1 MADRYNDRKDNA
13 RGRRFRQEKKQLK
26 ARYTAATVVAIIL
39 VAACIASIT
48 VIGVTI
54 VNNILPDPNVTAA
67 TEVTKLGMISAEA
80 GIQTATQASSRSIGG
95 TALHIYGKGK
105 TSEGYN
111 WDYSAD
117 NDIVKVACSY
127 DFHTN
132 TYDLTVTGKAEG
144 TANVTLY
151 YFTDDNNKVSV
162 PMAVSVDSDLNIT
175 QI

>member
-1 MADRYNDRKDNA
+1 MINRYNDRNDSSKC
-13 RGRRFRQEKKQLK
+13 RRSRQEKKQLK
-26 ARYTAATVVAIIL
+26 ARNTAATVVAIIL

-54 VNNILPDPNVTAA
+54 VDNILPDSNVTAA
-67 TEVTKLGMISAEA
+67 TEVNKLGMISADA
-80 GIQTATQASSRSIGG
+80 GIQTATQTSSPSFGG
-95 TALHIYGKGK
+95 SALHIYGKGK

-132 TYDLTVTGKAEG
+132 TYDLTVTGKAAG

-151 YFTDDNNKVSV
+151 YFTDDNAKVSV

>member
-1 MADRYNDRKDNA
+1 MMNRYHDRKDYSESW
-13 RGRRFRQEKKQLK
+13 RFRQEKKRLK
-26 ARYTAATVVAIIL
+26 ARNAVATVVAIFL
-39 VAACIASIT
+39 VTACIASIT

-54 VNNILPDPNVTAA
+54 VDNILPDSNVTAA
-67 TEVTKLGMISAEA
+67 TEITKLGMISADA
-80 GIQTATQASSRSIGG
+80 GIQTATQASPRSFGG
-95 TALHIYGKGK
+95 SALHIYGKGK

-132 TYDLTVTGKAEG
+132 TYDLTVTGKAAG
-144 TANVTLY
+144 TANVTLC
-151 YFTDDNNKVSV
+151 YFTDDNAKVSV
-162 PMAVSVDSDLNIT
+162 PMAVSVDNNLNIT